1 MNIAHLCIVLLWLAV
16 VVGWVINLLEV
27 IQMAFGPS
35 MAVTTLFVVKAIGIL
50 VGPLGAIMGLF
61 F

>member
-1 MNIAHLCIVLLWLAV
+1 MNIVQLSIVLLGIAT
-16 VVGWVINLLEV
+16 VVGWVINLVEV
-27 IQMAFGPS
+27 IQMTVEPI
-35 MAVTTLFVVKAIGIL
+35 TTLFVVKAIGIF

>member
-1 MNIAHLCIVLLWLAV
+1 MKLAHIFSVILSLTFVG
-16 VVGWVINLLEV
+16 GWVINLVEV
-27 IQMAFGPS
+27 LQMASDP
-35 MAVTTLFVVKAIGIL
+35 MTTLFVIKAIGIF

>member
-1 MNIAHLCIVLLWLAV
+1 MNFGSLAICFFYLAV
-16 VVGWVINLLEV
+16 VVGWVINLVEV
-27 IQMAFGPS
+27 IQMAFDP
-35 MAVTTLFVVKAIGIL
+35 VTTLFVIKAIGIL